1 MVTAPRIHCR
11 RTPLQTREPGWHS
24 SMLSPCLSSCASL
37 LLPSPFSSNEPIVHC
52 REASCRRSRPTFARL
67 QSQGCEA
74 SAKRPAEGLAR
85 LLRGCSR
92 RVEHSER
99 QCISQE
105 QRSRPWFIAPSTMRR
120 APCRDRCARSTGQFR
135 TNTTH
140 IPPDRHAVRVDHDSA
155 VQATRLA
162 SHVGCRQNTFDL
174 TTTKHY
180 DIIAHGL

>member
-92 RVEHSER
+92 RAER
-99 QCISQE
+99 SVRLCSGQE
-105 QRSRPWFIAPSTMRR
+105 QRPRPCFIAPSTMRR
-120 APCRDRCARSTGQFR
+120 AQRGPSAAPGAQASSGPTLLTSPRADSRSALPMPRQCTQPDSPVMLRARG
-135 TNTTH
+135 
-140 IPPDRHAVRVDHDSA
+140 
-155 VQATRLA
+155 TRL
-162 SHVGCRQNTFDL
+162 
-174 TTTKHY
+174 
-180 DIIAHGL
+180 I